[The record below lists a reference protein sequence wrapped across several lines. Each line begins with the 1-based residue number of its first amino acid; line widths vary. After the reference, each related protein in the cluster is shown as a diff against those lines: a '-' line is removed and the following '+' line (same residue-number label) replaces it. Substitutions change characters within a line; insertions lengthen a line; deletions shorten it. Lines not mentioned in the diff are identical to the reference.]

1 MINDAILKELSNIY
15 IDVVKDIAKNQK
27 LENKQILISQK
38 ALSNALAEFA
48 KDVEIMQKRRNKRDF
63 SPAKYAGII
72 TFRLSRWNIL
82 HINNDEKDFSVY
94 PYLVALSVA
103 FKYFLHID
111 IAKVDKEIRKE
122 LIYVFAR
129 RHTNQ
134 EMLGICYDILH
145 KYIKWVVLKNIFTSF
160 KNLVI
165 FYIIFFKK
173 LSKTLS
179 ISFSDF
185 SWRL

>member
-15 IDVVKDIAKNQK
+15 IDVVKNIANSQN
-27 LENKQILISQK
+27 LENEQVLISQK

-48 KDVEIMQKRRNKRDF
+48 KDVEIMQIRRNKQDF

-72 TFRLSRWNIL
+72 AFRLSKWNIL

-94 PYLVALSVA
+94 PYLVAICVA

-111 IAKVDKEIRKE
+111 IAEIDKEIRKE

-129 RHTNQ
+129 RHINQ
-134 EMLGICYDILH
+134 EMLSICYDIL
-145 KYIKWVVLKNIFTSF
+145 Y
-160 KNLVI
+160 
-165 FYIIFFKK
+165 
-173 LSKTLS
+173 KTYQK
-179 ISFSDF
+179 
-185 SWRL
+185 

>member
-1 MINDAILKELSNIY
+1 MINDTILKELSDIY
-15 IDVVKDIAKNQK
+15 IDVVKNIAR
-27 LENKQILISQK
+27 NKSLKSEQILISQK

-48 KDVEIMQKRRNKRDF
+48 KDIEIMQKRRNKQDF
-63 SPAKYAGII
+63 SPAKYAGVI

-82 HINNDEKDFSVY
+82 HIDNDEKDFSIY
-94 PYLVALSVA
+94 PYLVAISVA

-111 IAKVDKEIRKE
+111 IAKVDKEIIKE

-145 KYIKWVVLKNIFTSF
+145 KYI
-160 KNLVI
+160 
-165 FYIIFFKK
+165 
-173 LSKTLS
+173 
-179 ISFSDF
+179 
-185 SWRL
+185 